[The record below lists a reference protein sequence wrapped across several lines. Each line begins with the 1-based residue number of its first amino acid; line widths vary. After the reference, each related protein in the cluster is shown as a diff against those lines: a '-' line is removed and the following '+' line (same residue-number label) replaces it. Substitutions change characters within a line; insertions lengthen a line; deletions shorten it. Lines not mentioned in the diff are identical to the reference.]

1 MATIDLQEYVN
12 GLGKIVDENKNI
24 LEIQK
29 KINKASDGVDEKR
42 VIEEYKE
49 KEKTL
54 TDKLEKL
61 SYESIDAYITERQ
74 NVIVYLTDFSEKSNN
89 FENEFESVALK
100 NDIDEDI
107 VSMNTTE
114 LAPDNLTKLKNKY
127 FNDKLKSSKVEL
139 NVIPNLL
146 VFQDG
151 KIIDILYKVDTIYDK
166 TSITKFLENHGV
178 IDND

>member
-1 MATIDLQEYVN
+1 MA
-12 GLGKIVDENKNI
+12 KKK
-24 LEIQK
+24 EIK
-29 KINKASDGVDEKR
+29 KISSKNYFMLAVIFLISGLLFWLVVEPFRKSDKQESK
-42 VIEEYKE
+42 
-49 KEKTL
+49 L

-89 FENEFESVALK
+89 FENEFESVALE
-100 NDIDEDI
+100 NDIDED
-107 VSMNTTE
+107 VVYMNTTE

>member
-1 MATIDLQEYVN
+1 MT
-12 GLGKIVDENKNI
+12 KKK
-24 LEIQK
+24 EIK
-29 KINKASDGVDEKR
+29 KISSKNYFMLAVIFLISGLLFWLLVEPFRKSDKQESK
-42 VIEEYKE
+42 
-49 KEKTL
+49 L

-89 FENEFESVALK
+89 FENEFESVALE

-107 VSMNTTE
+107 VYMNTTE
-114 LAPDNLTKLKNKY
+114 LAPDSLTKLKNKY

>member
-1 MATIDLQEYVN
+1 MT
-12 GLGKIVDENKNI
+12 KKK
-24 LEIQK
+24 EIK
-29 KINKASDGVDEKR
+29 KISSKNYFMLAVIFLISGLLFWLVVEPFRKSDKQESK
-42 VIEEYKE
+42 
-49 KEKTL
+49 L

-89 FENEFESVALK
+89 FENEFESVALE
-100 NDIDEDI
+100 NDIDED
-107 VSMNTTE
+107 VVYMNTTE

>member
-1 MATIDLQEYVN
+1 MT
-12 GLGKIVDENKNI
+12 KKK
-24 LEIQK
+24 EIK
-29 KINKASDGVDEKR
+29 KISSKNYFMLAVIFLISGLLFWLVVEPFRKSDKQESK
-42 VIEEYKE
+42 
-49 KEKTL
+49 L

-107 VSMNTTE
+107 VYMNTTE
-114 LAPDNLTKLKNKY
+114 RAPDNLTKLKNKY

>member
-1 MATIDLQEYVN
+1 MA
-12 GLGKIVDENKNI
+12 KKK
-24 LEIQK
+24 EIK
-29 KINKASDGVDEKR
+29 KISSKNYFILAAIFLISGLLFWLVVEPFKKSDKQESK
-42 VIEEYKE
+42 
-49 KEKTL
+49 L

-89 FENEFESVALK
+89 FENEFETVVLK
-100 NDIDEDI
+100 NDIDED
-107 VSMNTTE
+107 VVYMNTTE
-114 LAPDNLTKLKNKY
+114 LAPDSLTKLKNKY

-146 VFQDG
+146 VFQNG

-166 TSITKFLENHGV
+166 TSITKFLENYGV

>member
-1 MATIDLQEYVN
+1 
-12 GLGKIVDENKNI
+12 
-24 LEIQK
+24 
-29 KINKASDGVDEKR
+29 
-42 VIEEYKE
+42 
-49 KEKTL
+49 
-54 TDKLEKL
+54 
-61 SYESIDAYITERQ
+61 
-74 NVIVYLTDFSEKSNN
+74 
-89 FENEFESVALK
+89 
-100 NDIDEDI
+100 
-107 VSMNTTE
+107 MNTTE

>member
-1 MATIDLQEYVN
+1 MA
-12 GLGKIVDENKNI
+12 KKK
-24 LEIQK
+24 EIK
-29 KINKASDGVDEKR
+29 KISSKNYFMLAVIFLISGLLFWLVVEPFRKSDKQESK
-42 VIEEYKE
+42 
-49 KEKTL
+49 L

-89 FENEFESVALK
+89 FENEFESVALE

-107 VSMNTTE
+107 VYMNTTE
-114 LAPDNLTKLKNKY
+114 LAPDSLTKLKNKY

>member
-1 MATIDLQEYVN
+1 MA
-12 GLGKIVDENKNI
+12 KKK
-24 LEIQK
+24 EIK
-29 KINKASDGVDEKR
+29 KISSKNYFMLAVIFLISGLLFWLVVEPFRKSDKQESK
-42 VIEEYKE
+42 
-49 KEKTL
+49 L

-107 VSMNTTE
+107 VYMNTTE

-166 TSITKFLENHGV
+166 TSITKFLEKYGV

>member
-1 MATIDLQEYVN
+1 MT
-12 GLGKIVDENKNI
+12 KKK
-24 LEIQK
+24 EIK
-29 KINKASDGVDEKR
+29 KISSKNYFMLAVIFLISGLLFWLVVEPFRKSDKQESK
-42 VIEEYKE
+42 
-49 KEKTL
+49 L

-89 FENEFESVALK
+89 FENEFESVALE

-107 VSMNTTE
+107 VYMNTTE

>member
-1 MATIDLQEYVN
+1 MA
-12 GLGKIVDENKNI
+12 KKK
-24 LEIQK
+24 EIK
-29 KINKASDGVDEKR
+29 KISSKNYFMLAVIFLISGLLFWLLVEPFRKSDKQESK
-42 VIEEYKE
+42 
-49 KEKTL
+49 L

-89 FENEFESVALK
+89 FENEFESVALE

-107 VSMNTTE
+107 VYMNTTE
-114 LAPDNLTKLKNKY
+114 LAPDSLTKLKNKY

>member
-1 MATIDLQEYVN
+1 MT
-12 GLGKIVDENKNI
+12 KKK
-24 LEIQK
+24 EIK
-29 KINKASDGVDEKR
+29 KISSKNYFMLAVMFLISGLLFWLVVEPFRKSDKQESK
-42 VIEEYKE
+42 
-49 KEKTL
+49 L

-89 FENEFESVALK
+89 FENEFESVALE

-107 VSMNTTE
+107 VYMNTTE
-114 LAPDNLTKLKNKY
+114 LAPDSLTKLKNKY

>member
-1 MATIDLQEYVN
+1 MA
-12 GLGKIVDENKNI
+12 KKK
-24 LEIQK
+24 EIK
-29 KINKASDGVDEKR
+29 KISSKNYFMLAVIFLISGLLFWLVVEPFRKSDKQESK
-42 VIEEYKE
+42 
-49 KEKTL
+49 L

-89 FENEFESVALK
+89 FENEFESVALE

-107 VSMNTTE
+107 VYMNTTE

>member
-1 MATIDLQEYVN
+1 MT
-12 GLGKIVDENKNI
+12 KKK
-24 LEIQK
+24 EIK
-29 KINKASDGVDEKR
+29 KISSKNYFMLAVIFLISGLLFWLLVEPFRKSDKQESK
-42 VIEEYKE
+42 
-49 KEKTL
+49 L

-89 FENEFESVALK
+89 FENEFESVALE

-107 VSMNTTE
+107 VYMNTTE

>member
-1 MATIDLQEYVN
+1 MT
-12 GLGKIVDENKNI
+12 KKK
-24 LEIQK
+24 EIK
-29 KINKASDGVDEKR
+29 KISSKNYFMLAVIFLISGLLFWLLVEPFRKSDKQESK
-42 VIEEYKE
+42 
-49 KEKTL
+49 L

-89 FENEFESVALK
+89 FENEFESVALE
-100 NDIDEDI
+100 NDIDED
-107 VSMNTTE
+107 VVYMNTTE

>member
-1 MATIDLQEYVN
+1 MT
-12 GLGKIVDENKNI
+12 KKK
-24 LEIQK
+24 EIK
-29 KINKASDGVDEKR
+29 KISSKNYFMLAVIFLISGLLFWLVVEPFRKSDKQESK
-42 VIEEYKE
+42 
-49 KEKTL
+49 L

-74 NVIVYLTDFSEKSNN
+74 NVIVYLTDFCEKSNN

-107 VSMNTTE
+107 VYMNTTE

-166 TSITKFLENHGV
+166 TSITKFLENYGV

>member
-1 MATIDLQEYVN
+1 MA
-12 GLGKIVDENKNI
+12 KKK
-24 LEIQK
+24 EIK
-29 KINKASDGVDEKR
+29 KIISKNYFMLAVIFLISGLLFWLVVEPFRKSDKQESK
-42 VIEEYKE
+42 
-49 KEKTL
+49 L

-89 FENEFESVALK
+89 FENEFESVALE
-100 NDIDEDI
+100 NDIDED
-107 VSMNTTE
+107 VVYMNTTE

-166 TSITKFLENHGV
+166 TSITKFLENYGV

>member
-1 MATIDLQEYVN
+1 MA
-12 GLGKIVDENKNI
+12 KKK
-24 LEIQK
+24 EIK
-29 KINKASDGVDEKR
+29 KISSKNYFMLAVIFLISGLLFWLLVEPFRKSDKQESK
-42 VIEEYKE
+42 
-49 KEKTL
+49 L

-89 FENEFESVALK
+89 FENEFESVALE

-107 VSMNTTE
+107 VYMNTTE